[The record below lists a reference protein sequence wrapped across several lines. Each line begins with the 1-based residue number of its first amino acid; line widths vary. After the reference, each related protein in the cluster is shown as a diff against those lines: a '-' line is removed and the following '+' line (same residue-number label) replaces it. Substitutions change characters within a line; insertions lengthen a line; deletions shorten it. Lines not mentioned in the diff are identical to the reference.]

1 MPPSTNTLTKVKVL
15 AQIRRIVHRDIT
27 TMSEAPWSV
36 VKEINSDIQGQ
47 IIATAKVLGYKWN
60 GKIYMPRHAPPI
72 NTWVYLAPDEL
83 VKEFYSVPKEQ
94 GIHVGYL
101 ISRPKVPV
109 YLNVKGINRHVAII
123 AATGSGKT
131 WTSIVLIE
139 ELLRKG
145 ATILVLDPHG
155 EYVKIKDSIHK
166 LGSEYLNSVTII
178 KGHKDQEGDIL
189 YRVSIKNLSHEEL
202 AAVAGIPS
210 NASRIRAVLHGVKSL
225 ATVLAEAF
233 NKPKMLS
240 LKSLRTLIESAIT
253 AIEHKPSLR
262 TFYTRLSHEI
272 RLRLD
277 LDLANLEKNPGYA
290 ERIMNAIRRIWLG
303 LKRDSDIGFD
313 LIRYLENLA
322 RIGVYG
328 SKTIPLD
335 EILSP
340 RHITVFNLSGLRKEV
355 QDHLAYNIL
364 SRVFKARVNF
374 KRGLK
379 GEKYPYPIVAVVEEA
394 HRFAPPKTLEDTWSR
409 EILAKIAAEGRKFG
423 VFLIVITQRPSKIDP
438 DILSQCQSQI
448 ISRILNPRDQDA
460 IRDASEQLSQDLLE
474 NLPGLNPGEIV
485 VVGPLTPAPVMLR
498 VRDRVLDYAGRDID
512 VVKEWS
518 HYLEGLR
525 NLNSITTSL
534 REVLESSL
542 GVKITNHL
550 ELAKAITQV
559 ISINDNVDYKAFREA
574 IELAINNNIGEV
586 KYDEDVGLITGEA
599 YGETVE
605 IRLSNGTWKC
615 SCGRMDKPCLHTY
628 SVFIKAVTSRIIG
641 AKQLR
646 KWISLRTLNMLL

>member
-1 MPPSTNTLTKVKVL
+1 MLTKVKVL
-15 AQIRRIVHRDIT
+15 AQIRKIAHRDIT

-36 VKEINSDIQGQ
+36 VKEINNDIQGQ
-47 IIATAKVLGYKWN
+47 IIAIAKVLGYKWN

-83 VKEFYSVPKEQ
+83 VKEFYSVPEKQ

-101 ISRPKVPV
+101 ISRPRVPV
-109 YLNVKGINRHVAII
+109 YLNIKGINRHIAII
-123 AATGSGKT
+123 ATTGSGKT

-155 EYVKIKDSIHK
+155 EYVKIKDSIHR
-166 LGSEYLNSVTII
+166 LGTEYLNSVTIV

-189 YRVSIKNLSHEEL
+189 YKVSIKNLSHEEL

-210 NASRIRAVLHGVKSL
+210 NASRIRTVLHGVKSL
-225 ATVLAEAF
+225 ATILAEAF

-240 LKSLRTLIESAIT
+240 LKSLRILTESAIT
-253 AIEHKPSLR
+253 AMEHKSSLR
-262 TFYTRLSHEI
+262 TFYTRLSHEL
-272 RLRLD
+272 RLRLN

-290 ERIMNAIRRIWLG
+290 ERIMNAVRRIWLG
-303 LKRDSDIGFD
+303 LKRDADIGFD

-328 SKTIPLD
+328 SKTISLE
-335 EILSP
+335 EILKP
-340 RHITVFNLSGLRKEV
+340 RHITIFNLSGLRKEV

-364 SRVFKARVNF
+364 SRIFKARVNF

-379 GEKYPYPIVAVVEEA
+379 GEKYPYPIVVIVEEA
-394 HRFAPPKTLEDTWSR
+394 HRFAPPKSIEDTWSR

-423 VFLIVITQRPSKIDP
+423 VFLVVITQRPSKIDP

-448 ISRILNPRDQDA
+448 ISKIVNPRDQDA

-518 HYLEGLR
+518 HYPEELHNLDSIITRLR
-525 NLNSITTSL
+525 T
-534 REVLESSL
+534 VLELSL
-542 GVKITNHL
+542 GVKALNHV
-550 ELAKAITQV
+550 ELAKATTQV
-559 ISINDNVDYKAFREA
+559 ISMNNDADYRAFKKAV
-574 IELAINNNIGEV
+574 ELVANNSIGKV
-586 KYDEDVGLITGEA
+586 RYDEDVGLISGEVN
-599 YGETVE
+599 GETVE
-605 IRLSNGTWKC
+605 IRLSDGTWKC
-615 SCGRMDKPCLHTY
+615 SCGKLDKPCLHVY
-628 SVFIKAVTSRIIG
+628 SVFIKAVTSKVIDVD
-641 AKQLR
+641 QLK
-646 KWISLRTLNMLL
+646 KWIKLRTLNMLL

>member
-1 MPPSTNTLTKVKVL
+1 MLTKVKVL
-15 AQIRRIVHRDIT
+15 AQIRRIVHRDVT

-166 LGSEYLNSVTII
+166 LGSEYLNSVTIV

-189 YRVSIKNLSHEEL
+189 YRVSIRNLSHEEL

-233 NKPKMLS
+233 NKPKILS
-240 LKSLRTLIESAIT
+240 LKSLRILIESAIT

-290 ERIMNAIRRIWLG
+290 ERIMNAVRRIWLG
-303 LKRDSDIGFD
+303 LKRDADIGFD

-335 EILSP
+335 EILKP

-364 SRVFKARVNF
+364 SRIFKARVNF

-379 GEKYPYPIVAVVEEA
+379 GERYPYPIVVVVEEA

-518 HYLEGLR
+518 HYPEGLQ
-525 NLNSITTSL
+525 NLSNIITSL

-542 GVKITNHL
+542 GTKIVDHL
-550 ELAKAITQV
+550 ELAKAVTQV
-559 ISINDNVDYKAFREA
+559 ISMNDNVDYKAFREA
-574 IELAINNNIGEV
+574 VELVANNSVGEV
-586 KYDEDVGLITGEA
+586 KYDEDVGLIIGEA
-599 YGETVE
+599 SGETVE
-605 IRLSNGTWKC
+605 IRLSDGTWKC
-615 SCGRMDKPCLHTY
+615 SCGRMYRPCLHTY
-628 SVFIKAVTSRIIG
+628 SVFIKAATSRIIG